1 METLSNIC
9 LSKALDSVDRLPSD
23 VMTLMRSIMRF
34 FSLRQTSRAVLL
46 SMSAS
51 LALTLSAQA
60 ATVEPAAAKAATT
73 ADQSSVNRLTPANS
87 TDGIIALVNEN
98 AILKSELVDA
108 ITQTQARAQAAGEP
122 IANSPQLQSEVLN
135 SLILRELQLSMVKR
149 VGLNPDE
156 AAINQRLAQ
165 IAQSQGL
172 DSLAALQQRLDA
184 AQPGSYATLR
194 GQLIEDAA
202 IQSLQQRQI
211 SSRVRISEQ
220 DIDAFLASPEAK
232 RLNQSE
238 YQTIHVRV
246 PYIDD
251 YSRLS
256 EAQRAEALKVAEA
269 LRTRLLVPNVDVAEA
284 VAASQGNYPIPLQ
297 GGDMGFHKSAA
308 LPTELSSEITK
319 LDVGAVSEPLV
330 TPEGIDIIKLAD
342 KKDSDKMLIPQWHT
356 RHILVKVDEL
366 QTDAL
371 AEQKINDLYAQLRN
385 GADFN
390 SLASTYSDDPG
401 SAGRGGDLDWVSEQD
416 MIAPFEATMKNT
428 AVGDYS
434 APFKTQ
440 FGWHILKI
448 EGKRQ
453 QDVSTEYRRN
463 MARQALYQRLAPQA
477 KEDWL
482 QELRAG
488 AYIQVLG

>member
-1 METLSNIC
+1 
-9 LSKALDSVDRLPSD
+9 
-23 VMTLMRSIMRF
+23 MRF

-46 SMSAS
+46 SMAG
-51 LALTLSAQA
+51 LTLTLNANA
-60 ATVEPAAAKAATT
+60 ATVKPATAQASTSAA
-73 ADQSSVNRLTPANS
+73 QSSVDRLTPANS

-108 ITQTQARAQAAGEP
+108 IEQTQARAKAAGEP
-122 IANSPQLQSEVLN
+122 IANSAQLQSEVLN
-135 SLILRELQLSMVKR
+135 ALILRELQLSMVKR
-149 VGLNPDE
+149 AGLSADE
-156 AAINQRLAQ
+156 AEINQRLGQ
-165 IAQSQGL
+165 IAQAEGL
-172 DSLAALQQRLDA
+172 NSIAALQQRLDA
-184 AQPGSYATLR
+184 AQPGSYANLR
-194 GQLIEDAA
+194 AKLIEEAS
-202 IQSLQQRQI
+202 IQALQQRQI
-211 SSRVRISEQ
+211 TRRVRISEQ

-256 EAQRAEALKVAEA
+256 AAQREEALKVAQA
-269 LRTRLLVPNVDVAEA
+269 LRTRLLEPNVNVAEA
-284 VAASQGNYPIPLQ
+284 VAASQGSYPIPLQ
-297 GGDMGFHKSAA
+297 GGDMGFHKAA
-308 LPTELSSEITK
+308 SLPTELSSKITK
-319 LDVGAVSEPLV
+319 LDVGTVSEPLL

-342 KKDSDKMLIPQWHT
+342 KKASNTMLIPQWHT
-356 RHILVKVDEL
+356 RHILVKVDDL

-371 AEQKINDLYAQLRN
+371 AEQKINDLYEQLRG
-385 GADFN
+385 GADFA

-401 SAGRGGDLDWVSEQD
+401 SAGRGGDLDWVSEED
-416 MIAPFEATMKNT
+416 MVGPFEATMKNT

-440 FGWHILKI
+440 FGWHILKVD
-448 EGKRQ
+448 GKRD
-453 QDVSTEYRRN
+453 QDISEQYRRN

-477 KEDWL
+477 QEDWL

-488 AYIQVLG
+488 AYIQILG

>member
-1 METLSNIC
+1 
-9 LSKALDSVDRLPSD
+9 
-23 VMTLMRSIMRF
+23 MRF

-46 SMSAS
+46 SIGAS
-51 LALTLSAQA
+51 LTLTLSAQA
-60 ATVEPAAAKAATT
+60 ATVAPAVAQTSNPAGQNTV
-73 ADQSSVNRLTPANS
+73 DRLTPANS
-87 TDGIIALVNEN
+87 TDGIVALVNEN

-122 IANSPQLQSEVLN
+122 IAHSAQLQSEVLN
-135 SLILRELQLSMVKR
+135 ALILRELQLSMVKR
-149 VGLNPDE
+149 VGLSPDE
-156 AAINQRLAQ
+156 TEINQRLAQ

-172 DSLAALQQRLDA
+172 NSISALQQRLDA
-184 AQPGSYATLR
+184 ARPGSYAALR
-194 GQLIEDAA
+194 AQLIEDAA
-202 IQSLQQRQI
+202 IQELQQRQI
-211 SSRVRISEQ
+211 SRRVRISEQ

-238 YQTIHVRV
+238 YQTVHVRV

-256 EAQRAEALKVAEA
+256 AAQREEALKVAQD
-269 LRTRLLVPNVDVAEA
+269 LRTRLLEPNVNVSEA
-284 VAASQGNYPIPLQ
+284 VAASQGSYPIPIQ
-297 GGDMGFHKSAA
+297 GGDMGFHKAA
-308 LPTELSSEITK
+308 SLPTELSSKITN
-319 LDVGAVSEPLV
+319 LDIGAVSEPLL
-330 TPEGIDIIKLAD
+330 TPEGIDIVKLAD
-342 KKDSDKMLIPQWHT
+342 KKASDTMLIPQWHT

-371 AEQKINDLYAQLRN
+371 AEQKINDLYEQLRN
-385 GADFN
+385 GADFAA
-390 SLASTYSDDPG
+390 LASTYSDDPG
-401 SAGRGGDLDWVSEQD
+401 SAGRGGDLDWVSEED
-416 MIAPFEATMKNT
+416 MVAPFEATMKNT

-440 FGWHILKI
+440 FGWHILKVD
-448 EGKRQ
+448 GKRQ
-453 QDVSTEYRRN
+453 QDVSEQYRRN

-477 KEDWL
+477 QEDWL

>member
-1 METLSNIC
+1 
-9 LSKALDSVDRLPSD
+9 
-23 VMTLMRSIMRF
+23 MRF

-46 SMSAS
+46 SMAG
-51 LALTLSAQA
+51 LTLTLSANA
-60 ATVEPAAAKAATT
+60 DTVKPAAAQASTSAA
-73 ADQSSVNRLTPANS
+73 QSSVDRLTPANS

-108 ITQTQARAQAAGEP
+108 IEQTQARAKAAGEP
-122 IANSPQLQSEVLN
+122 IANSAQLQSEVLN
-135 SLILRELQLSMVKR
+135 ALILRELQLSMVQR
-149 VGLNPDE
+149 AGLSADE
-156 AAINQRLAQ
+156 AEINQRLGQ
-165 IAQSQGL
+165 IAQAEGL
-172 DSLAALQQRLDA
+172 NSIAALQQRLDA
-184 AQPGSYATLR
+184 AQPGSYANLR
-194 GQLIEDAA
+194 AKLIEEAS
-202 IQSLQQRQI
+202 IQALQQRQI
-211 SSRVRISEQ
+211 TRRVRISEQ

-256 EAQRAEALKVAEA
+256 AAQREEALKVAQA
-269 LRTRLLVPNVDVAEA
+269 LRTRLLEPNVNVAEA
-284 VAASQGNYPIPLQ
+284 VAASQGSYPIPLQ
-297 GGDMGFHKSAA
+297 GGDMGFHKAA
-308 LPTELSSEITK
+308 SLPTELSSKITK
-319 LDVGAVSEPLV
+319 LDVGTVSEPLL

-342 KKDSDKMLIPQWHT
+342 KKASNTMLIPQWHT
-356 RHILVKVDEL
+356 RHILVKVDDL

-371 AEQKINDLYAQLRN
+371 AEQKINDLYEQLRG
-385 GADFN
+385 GADFA

-401 SAGRGGDLDWVSEQD
+401 SAGRGGNLDWVSEED
-416 MIAPFEATMKNT
+416 MVGPFEATMKNT

-440 FGWHILKI
+440 FGWHILKVD
-448 EGKRQ
+448 GKRD
-453 QDVSTEYRRN
+453 QDISEQYRRN

-477 KEDWL
+477 QEDWL

-488 AYIQVLG
+488 AYIQILG

>member
-1 METLSNIC
+1 
-9 LSKALDSVDRLPSD
+9 
-23 VMTLMRSIMRF
+23 MRF
-34 FSLRQTSRAVLL
+34 FSLRQTSQAVFL
-46 SMSAS
+46 SMG
-51 LALTLSAQA
+51 LMTALGMSVSAQA
-60 ATVEPAAAKAATT
+60 ATVNSAKAQATT
-73 ADQSSVNRLTPANS
+73 TQKNNVARLTPANS

-98 AILKSELVDA
+98 AILKSDLIAA
-108 ITQTQARAQAAGEP
+108 IAQTQARAKAAGEP
-122 IANSPQLQSEVLN
+122 ISNSAQLQSEVLN
-135 SLILRELQLSMVKR
+135 ALILRELQLSLIKR

-156 AAINQRLAQ
+156 ASINKRLEQ
-165 IAQSQGL
+165 IAKAEGL
-172 DSLAALQQRLDA
+172 NSIAALQQRLDS
-184 AQPGSYATLR
+184 AQSGSYATLR
-194 GQLIEDAA
+194 AQLIEDAA
-202 IQSLQQRQI
+202 IQALQQRQI
-211 SSRVRISEQ
+211 TNRVRISEQ

-238 YQTIHVRV
+238 YQTVHVRV
-246 PYIDD
+246 PYMDD

-256 EAQRAEALKVAEA
+256 EAQRNDALKVAQK
-269 LRTRLLVPNVDVAEA
+269 LRTRLLVPNVNVAEA
-284 VAASQGNYPIPLQ
+284 IAASQGSYPIPLQ
-297 GGDMGFHKSAA
+297 GGDMGFHKAAA

-319 LDVGAVSEPLV
+319 LEVGAVSAPLV
-330 TPEGIDIIKLAD
+330 TPEGIDIIKLAN
-342 KKDSDKMLIPQWHT
+342 KKASDTMLVPQWNT

-371 AEQKINDLYAQLRN
+371 AEQKINDLYSQLRN
-385 GADFN
+385 GAAFD

-401 SAGRGGDLDWVSEQD
+401 SAGRGGDLDWVGEDQ
-416 MIAPFEATMKNT
+416 MIAPFEAMMKNT

-440 FGWHILKI
+440 FGWHILKV

-453 QDVSTEYRRN
+453 QDVSDEYRRT

>member
-1 METLSNIC
+1 
-9 LSKALDSVDRLPSD
+9 
-23 VMTLMRSIMRF
+23 
-34 FSLRQTSRAVLL
+34 
-46 SMSAS
+46 MSAS

-60 ATVEPAAAKAATT
+60 ATINAAVQATPP
-73 ADQSSVNRLTPANS
+73 ADQSSINRLTPANS

-98 AILKSELVDA
+98 AILKSELINA
-108 ITQTQARAQAAGEP
+108 IQQTQARAQAAGEP
-122 IANSPQLQSEVLN
+122 MANSAQLQSEVLN
-135 SLILRELQLSMVKR
+135 ALILRELQLSMVKR

-165 IAQSQGL
+165 IAQTQGL
-172 DSLAALQQRLDA
+172 NSISALQQRLDA
-184 AQPGSYATLR
+184 AQPGSYAALR
-194 GQLIEDAA
+194 TQLIEDAA
-202 IQSLQQRQI
+202 IQALQQRKI
-211 SSRVRISEQ
+211 SNRVRISEQ

-246 PYIDD
+246 PYMDD

-256 EAQRAEALKVAEA
+256 DAQREEALKVAQA
-269 LRTRLLVPNVDVAEA
+269 LRDRLLAPNVNVAEA
-284 VAASQGNYPIPLQ
+284 VAASQGSYPIPLQ
-297 GGDMGFHKSAA
+297 GGDMGFHKAAA

-319 LDVGAVSEPLV
+319 LDVGAVSAPLV

-342 KKDSDKMLIPQWHT
+342 KKSSDTMLIPQWHT

-371 AEQKINDLYAQLRN
+371 AEQKINDLYEQLRN
-385 GADFN
+385 GADFAG
-390 SLASTYSDDPG
+390 LASTYSDDPG
-401 SAGRGGDLDWVSEQD
+401 SAGRGGDLDWVSEED
-416 MIAPFEATMKNT
+416 MIGPFEAMMKNT

-434 APFKTQ
+434 VPFKTQ
-440 FGWHILKI
+440 FGWHILKV

-453 QDVSTEYRRN
+453 QDVSDQYRRN
-463 MARQALYQRLAPQA
+463 MARQTLYQRLAPQA

>member
-1 METLSNIC
+1 
-9 LSKALDSVDRLPSD
+9 
-23 VMTLMRSIMRF
+23 MRF
-34 FSLRQTSRAVLL
+34 FSLRQTSQAVFL
-46 SMSAS
+46 SMGLITAF
-51 LALTLSAQA
+51 TLSVSAQA
-60 ATVEPAAAKAATT
+60 ATVNSAKAQAAT
-73 ADQSSVNRLTPANS
+73 AKQNSVARLTPANS

-98 AILKSELVDA
+98 AILKSDLMAA
-108 ITQTQARAQAAGEP
+108 IAQTQARAKAAGEP
-122 IANSPQLQSEVLN
+122 IANSAQLQSEVLN
-135 SLILRELQLSMVKR
+135 ALILRELQLSLIKR

-156 AAINQRLAQ
+156 AAINKRLQQ
-165 IAQSQGL
+165 IAQSEGIN
-172 DSLAALQQRLDA
+172 SIGELQQRLDS

-194 GQLIEDAA
+194 AQLIEDAA
-202 IQSLQQRQI
+202 IQALQQRQI
-211 SSRVRISEQ
+211 TNRVRISEQ

-238 YQTIHVRV
+238 YQTVHVRV
-246 PYIDD
+246 PYMDD

-256 EAQRAEALKVAEA
+256 ESQRNDALKVAQN
-269 LRTRLLVPNVDVAEA
+269 LRTRLLAPNVDVTEA
-284 VAASQGNYPIPLQ
+284 IAASQGSYSIPLQ
-297 GGDMGFHKSAA
+297 GGDMGFHKAAA

-319 LDVGAVSEPLV
+319 LEVGAVSAPLV
-330 TPEGIDIIKLAD
+330 TPEGIDIIKLVD
-342 KKDSDKMLIPQWHT
+342 KKASDTMLVPQWNT
-356 RHILVKVDEL
+356 SHILVKVDEL

-371 AEQKINDLYAQLRN
+371 AEQKINDLYNQLRS
-385 GADFN
+385 GADFA

-401 SAGRGGDLDWVSEQD
+401 SAGRGGDLDWVGEDQ
-416 MIAPFEATMKNT
+416 MIGPFEAMMKNT

-440 FGWHILKI
+440 FGWHILKVD
-448 EGKRQ
+448 GKRE
-453 QDVSTEYRRN
+453 QDVSDEYRRT

>member
-1 METLSNIC
+1 
-9 LSKALDSVDRLPSD
+9 
-23 VMTLMRSIMRF
+23 MRF

-60 ATVEPAAAKAATT
+60 ATVNAAVQATPP
-73 ADQSSVNRLTPANS
+73 ADQSSINRLTPANS

-98 AILKSELVDA
+98 AILKSELINA
-108 ITQTQARAQAAGEP
+108 IQQTQARAQAAGEP
-122 IANSPQLQSEVLN
+122 MANSAQLQSEVLN
-135 SLILRELQLSMVKR
+135 ALILRELQLSMVKR

-165 IAQSQGL
+165 IAQTQGL
-172 DSLAALQQRLDA
+172 NSISALQQRLDA
-184 AQPGSYATLR
+184 AQPGSYAALR
-194 GQLIEDAA
+194 TQLIEDAA
-202 IQSLQQRQI
+202 IQALQQRQI
-211 SSRVRISEQ
+211 SNRVRISEQ

-246 PYIDD
+246 PYMDD

-256 EAQRAEALKVAEA
+256 DAQREEALKVAQA
-269 LRTRLLVPNVDVAEA
+269 LRDRLLAPNINVAEA
-284 VAASQGNYPIPLQ
+284 VAASQGSYPIPLQ
-297 GGDMGFHKSAA
+297 GGDMGFHKAAA

-319 LDVGAVSEPLV
+319 LDVGAVSAPLV

-342 KKDSDKMLIPQWHT
+342 KKSSDTMLIPQWHT

-371 AEQKINDLYAQLRN
+371 AEQKINDLYEQLRN
-385 GADFN
+385 GADFAG
-390 SLASTYSDDPG
+390 LASTYSDDPG
-401 SAGRGGDLDWVSEQD
+401 SAGRGGDLHWVSEED
-416 MIAPFEATMKNT
+416 MIGPFEAMMKNT

-434 APFKTQ
+434 VPFKTQ
-440 FGWHILKI
+440 FGWHILKV

-453 QDVSTEYRRN
+453 QDVSDQYRRN
-463 MARQALYQRLAPQA
+463 MARQTLYQRLAPQA

>member
-1 METLSNIC
+1 
-9 LSKALDSVDRLPSD
+9 
-23 VMTLMRSIMRF
+23 MRF

-46 SMSAS
+46 SMAGLT
-51 LALTLSAQA
+51 LALSANA
-60 ATVEPAAAKAATT
+60 ATVKPAAAQASTSAA
-73 ADQSSVNRLTPANS
+73 QSSVDRLTPANS

-108 ITQTQARAQAAGEP
+108 IEQTQARAKTAGEP
-122 IANSPQLQSEVLN
+122 IANSAQLQSEVLN
-135 SLILRELQLSMVKR
+135 ALILRELQLSMVKR
-149 VGLNPDE
+149 AGLSADE
-156 AAINQRLAQ
+156 AEINQRLGQ
-165 IAQSQGL
+165 IAQAEGL
-172 DSLAALQQRLDA
+172 NSIAALQQRLDA
-184 AQPGSYATLR
+184 AQPGSYANLR
-194 GQLIEDAA
+194 AKLIEEAS
-202 IQSLQQRQI
+202 IQALQQRQI
-211 SSRVRISEQ
+211 TRRVRISEQ

-256 EAQRAEALKVAEA
+256 AAQREEALKVAQA
-269 LRTRLLVPNVDVAEA
+269 LRTRLLEPNVNVAEA
-284 VAASQGNYPIPLQ
+284 VAASQGSYPIPLQ
-297 GGDMGFHKSAA
+297 GGDMGFHKAA
-308 LPTELSSEITK
+308 SLPTELSSKITK
-319 LDVGAVSEPLV
+319 LDVGTVSEPLL

-342 KKDSDKMLIPQWHT
+342 KKASNTMLIPQWHT
-356 RHILVKVDEL
+356 RHILVKVDDL

-371 AEQKINDLYAQLRN
+371 AEQKINDLYEQLRG
-385 GADFN
+385 GADFA

-401 SAGRGGDLDWVSEQD
+401 SAGRGGDLDWVSEED
-416 MIAPFEATMKNT
+416 MVGPFEATMKNT

-440 FGWHILKI
+440 FGWHILKVD
-448 EGKRQ
+448 GKRD
-453 QDVSTEYRRN
+453 QDISEQYRRN

-477 KEDWL
+477 QEDWL

-488 AYIQVLG
+488 AYIQILG

>member
-1 METLSNIC
+1 
-9 LSKALDSVDRLPSD
+9 
-23 VMTLMRSIMRF
+23 MR
-34 FSLRQTSRAVLL
+34 A
-46 SMSAS
+46 
-51 LALTLSAQA
+51 
-60 ATVEPAAAKAATT
+60 
-73 ADQSSVNRLTPANS
+73 
-87 TDGIIALVNEN
+87 
-98 AILKSELVDA
+98 
-108 ITQTQARAQAAGEP
+108 
-122 IANSPQLQSEVLN
+122 
-135 SLILRELQLSMVKR
+135 
-149 VGLNPDE
+149 
-156 AAINQRLAQ
+156 
-165 IAQSQGL
+165 
-172 DSLAALQQRLDA
+172 
-184 AQPGSYATLR
+184 
-194 GQLIEDAA
+194 QLIEDAA
-202 IQSLQQRQI
+202 IQALQQRQI
-211 SSRVRISEQ
+211 TNRVRISEQ

-238 YQTIHVRV
+238 YQTVHVRV
-246 PYIDD
+246 PYMDD

-256 EAQRAEALKVAEA
+256 EAQRNDALKVAQK

-284 VAASQGNYPIPLQ
+284 IVASQGSYPIPLQ
-297 GGDMGFHKSAA
+297 GGDMGFHKAAA

-319 LDVGAVSEPLV
+319 LEVGTVSAPLV
-330 TPEGIDIIKLAD
+330 TPEGIDIIKLAN
-342 KKDSDKMLIPQWHT
+342 KKASDTMLVPQWNT

-371 AEQKINDLYAQLRN
+371 AEQKINDLYSQLRN
-385 GADFN
+385 GAAFD

-401 SAGRGGDLDWVSEQD
+401 SAGRGGDLDWVGEDQ
-416 MIAPFEATMKNT
+416 MIAPFEAMMKNT

-440 FGWHILKI
+440 FGWHILKV

-453 QDVSTEYRRN
+453 QDVSDEYRRT

>member
-1 METLSNIC
+1 
-9 LSKALDSVDRLPSD
+9 
-23 VMTLMRSIMRF
+23 MRF

-46 SMSAS
+46 SMGMTM
-51 LALTLSAQA
+51 ALSFSAQA
-60 ATVEPAAAKAATT
+60 ATVKPPKAQATNAT
-73 ADQSSVNRLTPANS
+73 EQNGVNRLTPANS

-98 AILKSELVDA
+98 AILKSDLIAA
-108 ITQTQARAQAAGEP
+108 IAQTQARAKAAGEP
-122 IANSPQLQSEVLN
+122 IANSAQLQSEVLN
-135 SLILRELQLSMVKR
+135 ALILRELQLSLVKR

-156 AAINQRLAQ
+156 AAINQRLGQ
-165 IAQSQGL
+165 IAQAEGL
-172 DSLAALQQRLDA
+172 SSIGALQQRLDS

-194 GQLIEDAA
+194 AQLIEDAA
-202 IQSLQQRQI
+202 IQALQQRQI
-211 SSRVRISEQ
+211 TNRVRISEQ

-238 YQTIHVRV
+238 YQTVHVRV

-256 EAQRAEALKVAEA
+256 EAQRADALKVAQK

-284 VAASQGNYPIPLQ
+284 IAASQGNYPIPLQ
-297 GGDMGFHKSAA
+297 GGDMGFHKAAA

-319 LDVGAVSEPLV
+319 LDVGAVSAPLV
-330 TPEGIDIIKLAD
+330 TPEGIDIIKLAN
-342 KKDSDKMLIPQWHT
+342 KKSSDTMLVPQWNT

-371 AEQKINDLYAQLRN
+371 AEQKINDLYTQLRS
-385 GADFN
+385 GADFA

-401 SAGRGGDLDWVSEQD
+401 SAGRGGDLDWVGEEQ
-416 MIAPFEATMKNT
+416 MIGPFEAMMKNT

-440 FGWHILKI
+440 FGWHILKVD
-448 EGKRQ
+448 GKRQ
-453 QDVSTEYRRN
+453 QDVSDEYRRN

>member
-1 METLSNIC
+1 
-9 LSKALDSVDRLPSD
+9 
-23 VMTLMRSIMRF
+23 MRF
-34 FSLRQTSRAVLL
+34 FSLRQTSQAVVL
-46 SMSAS
+46 SMG
-51 LALTLSAQA
+51 LMTALTLSVSAQA
-60 ATVEPAAAKAATT
+60 ATVNAAKAQATT
-73 ADQSSVNRLTPANS
+73 TQKNSVARLTPANS

-98 AILKSELVDA
+98 AILKSDLVAA
-108 ITQTQARAQAAGEP
+108 IAQTQARAKAAGEP
-122 IANSPQLQSEVLN
+122 IANSAQLQSEVLN
-135 SLILRELQLSMVKR
+135 ALILRELQLSLIKR

-156 AAINQRLAQ
+156 AAINKRLEQ
-165 IAQSQGL
+165 IAKAEGL
-172 DSLAALQQRLDA
+172 SSIAALQQRLDS
-184 AQPGSYATLR
+184 AQSGSYATLR
-194 GQLIEDAA
+194 AQLIEDTA
-202 IQSLQQRQI
+202 IQALQQRQI
-211 SSRVRISEQ
+211 TNRVRISEQ

-238 YQTIHVRV
+238 YQTVHVRV

-256 EAQRAEALKVAEA
+256 EAQRNDALKVAQN

-284 VAASQGNYPIPLQ
+284 IAASQGNYPIPLQ
-297 GGDMGFHKSAA
+297 GGDMGFHKAAA

-319 LDVGAVSEPLV
+319 LEVGAVSAPLI
-330 TPEGIDIIKLAD
+330 TPEGIDIIKLAN
-342 KKDSDKMLIPQWHT
+342 KKASDTMLVPQWNT
-356 RHILVKVDEL
+356 SHILVKVDEL

-371 AEQKINDLYAQLRN
+371 AEQKINDLYSQLRN
-385 GADFN
+385 GADFA

-401 SAGRGGDLDWVSEQD
+401 SAGRGGDLDWVGEDQ
-416 MIAPFEATMKNT
+416 MIGPFETMMKNT

-440 FGWHILKI
+440 FGWHILKV

-453 QDVSTEYRRN
+453 QDVSDEYRRT

>member
-1 METLSNIC
+1 
-9 LSKALDSVDRLPSD
+9 
-23 VMTLMRSIMRF
+23 MRF

-60 ATVEPAAAKAATT
+60 ATVKPAKSQTPQANAVT
-73 ADQSSVNRLTPANS
+73 AQNNVNRLTPANS

-98 AILKSELVDA
+98 AILKSDLIDA
-108 ITQTQARAQAAGEP
+108 ITQAQARAQAAGEP
-122 IANSPQLQSEVLN
+122 IANSAQLQSEVLN
-135 SLILRELQLSMVKR
+135 ALILRELQLSMVKR

-156 AAINQRLAQ
+156 AAINQRLSQ
-165 IAQSQGL
+165 IAQAEGL
-172 DSLAALQQRLDA
+172 TSISALQQRLDA
-184 AQPGSYATLR
+184 AKPGSYAALR
-194 GQLIEDAA
+194 AQLIEDAA
-202 IQSLQQRQI
+202 IQALQQRQI
-211 SSRVRISEQ
+211 GNRVRISEQ

-246 PYIDD
+246 PYMDD

-256 EAQRAEALKVAEA
+256 EAQRNEALKVAEA
-269 LRTRLLVPNVDVAEA
+269 LRTRLLAPNVDVAEA

-297 GGDMGFHKSAA
+297 GGDMGFHKAA
-308 LPTELSSEITK
+308 SLPTELSSEITK
-319 LDVGAVSEPLV
+319 LEVGAVSAPLI

-342 KKDSDKMLIPQWHT
+342 KKASDTMLIPQWRT

-371 AEQKINDLYAQLRN
+371 AEQKINDLYEQLRS
-385 GADFN
+385 GADFAG
-390 SLASTYSDDPG
+390 LASTYSDDPG
-401 SAGRGGDLDWVSEQD
+401 SAGRGGDLDWVSEED
-416 MIAPFEATMKNT
+416 MIGPFEAMMKNT

-453 QDVSTEYRRN
+453 QDVSDQYRRN

>member
-1 METLSNIC
+1 
-9 LSKALDSVDRLPSD
+9 
-23 VMTLMRSIMRF
+23 MRF

-60 ATVEPAAAKAATT
+60 ATVKPTKSQTPQANAVT
-73 ADQSSVNRLTPANS
+73 AQNNVNRLTPANS

-98 AILKSELVDA
+98 AILKSDLIDA
-108 ITQTQARAQAAGEP
+108 ITQAQARAQAAGEP
-122 IANSPQLQSEVLN
+122 IANSAQLQSEVLN
-135 SLILRELQLSMVKR
+135 ALILRELQLSMVKR

-156 AAINQRLAQ
+156 AAINQRLSQ
-165 IAQSQGL
+165 IAQAEGL
-172 DSLAALQQRLDA
+172 TSISALQQRLDA
-184 AQPGSYATLR
+184 AKPGSYAALR
-194 GQLIEDAA
+194 AQLIEDAA
-202 IQSLQQRQI
+202 IQALQQRQI
-211 SSRVRISEQ
+211 GNRVRISEQ

-246 PYIDD
+246 PYMDD

-256 EAQRAEALKVAEA
+256 EAQRNEALKVAEA
-269 LRTRLLVPNVDVAEA
+269 LRTRLLAPNVDVAEA

-297 GGDMGFHKSAA
+297 GGDMGFHKAA
-308 LPTELSSEITK
+308 SLPTELSSEITK
-319 LDVGAVSEPLV
+319 LEVGAVSAPLI

-342 KKDSDKMLIPQWHT
+342 KKASDTMLIPQWRT

-371 AEQKINDLYAQLRN
+371 AEQKINDLYEQLRS
-385 GADFN
+385 GADFAG
-390 SLASTYSDDPG
+390 LASTYSDDPG
-401 SAGRGGDLDWVSEQD
+401 SAGRGGDLDWVSEED
-416 MIAPFEATMKNT
+416 MIGPFEAMMKNT

-453 QDVSTEYRRN
+453 QDVSDQYRRN

>member
-1 METLSNIC
+1 
-9 LSKALDSVDRLPSD
+9 
-23 VMTLMRSIMRF
+23 MRF
-34 FSLRQTSRAVLL
+34 FSLRQTSQAVFL
-46 SMSAS
+46 SMG
-51 LALTLSAQA
+51 LMTALGMSVSAQA
-60 ATVEPAAAKAATT
+60 ATVNSAKAQATT
-73 ADQSSVNRLTPANS
+73 TQKNNVARLTPANS

-98 AILKSELVDA
+98 AILKSDLIAA
-108 ITQTQARAQAAGEP
+108 IAQTQARAKAAGEP
-122 IANSPQLQSEVLN
+122 IANSAQLQSEVLN
-135 SLILRELQLSMVKR
+135 ALILRELQLSLIKR

-156 AAINQRLAQ
+156 ASINKRLEQ
-165 IAQSQGL
+165 IAKAEGL
-172 DSLAALQQRLDA
+172 NSIAALQQRLDS
-184 AQPGSYATLR
+184 AQSGSYATLR
-194 GQLIEDAA
+194 AQLIEDAA
-202 IQSLQQRQI
+202 IQALQQRQI
-211 SSRVRISEQ
+211 TNRVRISEQ

-238 YQTIHVRV
+238 YQTVHVRV
-246 PYIDD
+246 PYMDD

-256 EAQRAEALKVAEA
+256 EAQRNDALKVAQK

-284 VAASQGNYPIPLQ
+284 IAASQGSYPIPLQ
-297 GGDMGFHKSAA
+297 GGDMGFHKAAA

-319 LDVGAVSEPLV
+319 LEVGAVSAPLV
-330 TPEGIDIIKLAD
+330 TPEGIDIIKLAN
-342 KKDSDKMLIPQWHT
+342 KKASDTMLVPQWNT

-371 AEQKINDLYAQLRN
+371 AEQKINDLYSQLRN
-385 GADFN
+385 GAAFD

-401 SAGRGGDLDWVSEQD
+401 SAGRGGDLDWVGEDQ
-416 MIAPFEATMKNT
+416 MIAPFEAMMKNT

-440 FGWHILKI
+440 FGWHILKV

-453 QDVSTEYRRN
+453 QDVSDEYRRT

>member
-1 METLSNIC
+1 
-9 LSKALDSVDRLPSD
+9 
-23 VMTLMRSIMRF
+23 MRF

-51 LALTLSAQA
+51 LVLTLSAQA
-60 ATVEPAAAKAATT
+60 ATVKPATAQASTT
-73 ADQSSVNRLTPANS
+73 ANQNAVSRLTPANS
-87 TDGIIALVNEN
+87 TDGIVALVNEN

-108 ITQTQARAQAAGEP
+108 ITQTQARARAAGEP
-122 IANSPQLQSEVLN
+122 IANSAQLQSEVLN
-135 SLILRELQLSMVKR
+135 ALILRELQLSMVKR
-149 VGLNPDE
+149 VGLSPDE
-156 AAINQRLAQ
+156 TEINQRLTQ

-172 DSLAALQQRLDA
+172 NSISALQQRLDA
-184 AQPGSYATLR
+184 ARPGSYAALR
-194 GQLIEDAA
+194 AQLIEDAA
-202 IQSLQQRQI
+202 IQELQQRQI
-211 SSRVRISEQ
+211 SRRVRISEQ

-238 YQTIHVRV
+238 YQTVHVRV

-256 EAQRAEALKVAEA
+256 AAQREEALKVAQD
-269 LRTRLLVPNVDVAEA
+269 LRTRLLAPNVNVSEA
-284 VAASQGNYPIPLQ
+284 VAASQGSYPIPIQ
-297 GGDMGFHKSAA
+297 GGDMGFHKAA
-308 LPTELSSEITK
+308 SLPTELSSKITN
-319 LDVGAVSEPLV
+319 LDIGAVSEPLL
-330 TPEGIDIIKLAD
+330 TPEGIDIVKLAD
-342 KKDSDKMLIPQWHT
+342 KKASDTMLIPQWHT

-371 AEQKINDLYAQLRN
+371 AEQKINDLYEQLRN
-385 GADFN
+385 GADFAA
-390 SLASTYSDDPG
+390 LASTYSDDPG
-401 SAGRGGDLDWVSEQD
+401 SAGRGGDLDWVSEED
-416 MIAPFEATMKNT
+416 MVGPFEATMKNT

-440 FGWHILKI
+440 FGWHILKVD
-448 EGKRQ
+448 GKRQ
-453 QDVSTEYRRN
+453 QDVSEQYRRN

-477 KEDWL
+477 QEDWL

>member
-1 METLSNIC
+1 
-9 LSKALDSVDRLPSD
+9 
-23 VMTLMRSIMRF
+23 MRF
-34 FSLRQTSRAVLL
+34 FSLRQTSQAVVL
-46 SMSAS
+46 SMG
-51 LALTLSAQA
+51 LMTALTLSVSAQA
-60 ATVEPAAAKAATT
+60 ATVNAAKAQATT
-73 ADQSSVNRLTPANS
+73 TQKNSVARLTPANS

-98 AILKSELVDA
+98 AILKSDLVAA
-108 ITQTQARAQAAGEP
+108 IAQTQARAKAAGEP
-122 IANSPQLQSEVLN
+122 IANSAQLQSEVLN
-135 SLILRELQLSMVKR
+135 ALILRELQLSLIKR

-156 AAINQRLAQ
+156 AAINKRLEQ
-165 IAQSQGL
+165 IAKAEGL
-172 DSLAALQQRLDA
+172 SSIAALQQRLDSV
-184 AQPGSYATLR
+184 QSGSYATLR
-194 GQLIEDAA
+194 AQLIEDTA
-202 IQSLQQRQI
+202 IQALQQRQI
-211 SSRVRISEQ
+211 TNRVRISEQ

-238 YQTIHVRV
+238 YQTVHVRV

-256 EAQRAEALKVAEA
+256 EAQRNDALKVAQN

-284 VAASQGNYPIPLQ
+284 IVASQGNYPIPLQ
-297 GGDMGFHKSAA
+297 GGDMGFHKAAA

-319 LDVGAVSEPLV
+319 LEVGAVSAPLI
-330 TPEGIDIIKLAD
+330 TPEGIDIIKLAN
-342 KKDSDKMLIPQWHT
+342 KKASDTMLVPQWNT
-356 RHILVKVDEL
+356 SHILVKVDEL

-371 AEQKINDLYAQLRN
+371 AEQKINDLYSQLRN
-385 GADFN
+385 GADFA

-401 SAGRGGDLDWVSEQD
+401 SAGRGGDLDWVGEDQ
-416 MIAPFEATMKNT
+416 MIGPFETMMKNT

-440 FGWHILKI
+440 FGWHILKV

-453 QDVSTEYRRN
+453 QDVSDEYRRT

>member
-1 METLSNIC
+1 
-9 LSKALDSVDRLPSD
+9 
-23 VMTLMRSIMRF
+23 MRF

-46 SMSAS
+46 SMAG
-51 LALTLSAQA
+51 LTLTLSANA
-60 ATVEPAAAKAATT
+60 ATVKPATAQASTSAA
-73 ADQSSVNRLTPANS
+73 QSSVDRLTPANS

-108 ITQTQARAQAAGEP
+108 IEQTQARAKAAGEP
-122 IANSPQLQSEVLN
+122 IANSAQLQSEVLN
-135 SLILRELQLSMVKR
+135 ALILRELQLSMVKR
-149 VGLNPDE
+149 AGLSADE
-156 AAINQRLAQ
+156 AEINQRLGQ
-165 IAQSQGL
+165 IAQAEGL
-172 DSLAALQQRLDA
+172 NSIAALQQRLDA
-184 AQPGSYATLR
+184 AQPGSYANLR
-194 GQLIEDAA
+194 AKLIEEAS
-202 IQSLQQRQI
+202 IQALQQRQI
-211 SSRVRISEQ
+211 TRRVRISEQ

-256 EAQRAEALKVAEA
+256 AAQREEALKVAQA
-269 LRTRLLVPNVDVAEA
+269 LRTRLLEPNVNVAEA
-284 VAASQGNYPIPLQ
+284 VAASQGSYPIPLQ
-297 GGDMGFHKSAA
+297 GGDMGFHKAA
-308 LPTELSSEITK
+308 SLPTELSSKITK
-319 LDVGAVSEPLV
+319 LDVGTVSEPLL

-342 KKDSDKMLIPQWHT
+342 KKASNTMLIPQWHT
-356 RHILVKVDEL
+356 RHILVKVDDL

-371 AEQKINDLYAQLRN
+371 AEQKINDLYEQLRG
-385 GADFN
+385 GADFA

-401 SAGRGGDLDWVSEQD
+401 SAGRGGDLDWVSEED
-416 MIAPFEATMKNT
+416 MVGPFEATMKNT

-440 FGWHILKI
+440 FGWHILKVD
-448 EGKRQ
+448 GKRD
-453 QDVSTEYRRN
+453 QDISEQYRRN

-477 KEDWL
+477 QEDWL

-488 AYIQVLG
+488 AYIQILG

>member
-1 METLSNIC
+1 
-9 LSKALDSVDRLPSD
+9 
-23 VMTLMRSIMRF
+23 MRF
-34 FSLRQTSRAVLL
+34 FSVRQTSRAVLL
-46 SMSAS
+46 SMGAS

-60 ATVEPAAAKAATT
+60 ATVKPASVQAADPTST
-73 ADQSSVNRLTPANS
+73 SRLTPANS

-98 AILKSELVDA
+98 AILKSELVEA
-108 ITQTQARAQAAGEP
+108 IQQTQARAQAAGEP
-122 IANSPQLQSEVLN
+122 IANSAQLQSEVLN
-135 SLILRELQLSMVKR
+135 ALILRELQLSMVKR
-149 VGLNPDE
+149 IGLTPDD
-156 AAINQRLAQ
+156 AAINQRLGQ
-165 IAQSQGL
+165 IAQAEGL
-172 DSLAALQQRLDA
+172 NSIAALQQRLDA
-184 AQPGSYATLR
+184 AQPGSYAALR
-194 GQLIEDAA
+194 AQLIEDAA
-202 IQSLQQRQI
+202 IQALQQRQI

-246 PYIDD
+246 PYMDD

-256 EAQRAEALKVAEA
+256 EAQREEALKVAQA
-269 LRTRLLVPNVDVAEA
+269 LRTRLLTPNVDVTEA
-284 VAASQGNYPIPLQ
+284 ISASQGSYPIPLQ
-297 GGDMGFHKSAA
+297 GGDMGFHKAA
-308 LPTELSSEITK
+308 SLPTELSSEITK
-319 LDVGAVSEPLV
+319 LDVGAVSAPLI

-342 KKDSDKMLIPQWHT
+342 KKASDTMLVPQWHT

-371 AEQKINDLYAQLRN
+371 AEQKINDLYEQLRG
-385 GADFN
+385 GADFA

-401 SAGRGGDLDWVSEQD
+401 SAGRGGDLDWVSEGD
-416 MIAPFEATMKNT
+416 MIGPFEAMMKNT
-428 AVGDYS
+428 TVGDYS
-434 APFKTQ
+434 TPFKTQ
-440 FGWHILKI
+440 FGWHILQV

-453 QDVSTEYRRN
+453 HDVSDEYRRN

>member
-1 METLSNIC
+1 
-9 LSKALDSVDRLPSD
+9 
-23 VMTLMRSIMRF
+23 MRF

-46 SMSAS
+46 SMSMSAGLVLS
-51 LALTLSAQA
+51 FSAQA
-60 ATVEPAAAKAATT
+60 ATVNSATASKT
-73 ADQSSVNRLTPANS
+73 NASAEQSNVNRLTPANS

-98 AILKSELVDA
+98 AILKSDLIDA
-108 ITQTQARAQAAGEP
+108 ITKTQARAQAAGEP
-122 IANSPQLQSEVLN
+122 IANSAQLQSEVLN
-135 SLILRELQLSMVKR
+135 ALILRELQLSLVKR
-149 VGLNPDE
+149 VGLNPNE
-156 AAINQRLAQ
+156 ADINQRLGQ
-165 IAQSQGL
+165 IAQAEGL
-172 DSLAALQQRLDA
+172 GSIAALQQRLDA
-184 AQPGSYATLR
+184 DQPGSYATLR
-194 GQLIEDAA
+194 AKLIEDAA

-238 YQTIHVRV
+238 YQTVHVRV
-246 PYIDD
+246 PYMDD

-256 EAQRAEALKVAEA
+256 EAQRAEALKVAQA
-269 LRTRLLVPNVDVAEA
+269 LRARLLEPNVDVAAA
-284 VAASQGNYPIPLQ
+284 VTASQGSYAIPIQ
-297 GGDMGFHKSAA
+297 GGDMGFHKAA
-308 LPTELSSEITK
+308 SLPTELSSEITK
-319 LDVGAVSEPLV
+319 LDVGAVSAPLL

-342 KKDSDKMLIPQWHT
+342 KKESDKMLIPQWNT
-356 RHILVKVDEL
+356 RHILIKVDEL

-371 AEQKINDLYAQLRN
+371 AEQKINDLYEQLRS
-385 GADFN
+385 GADF
-390 SLASTYSDDPG
+390 SGLASTYSDDPG
-401 SAGRGGDLDWVSEQD
+401 SAGRGGDLDWVSAED
-416 MIAPFEATMKNT
+416 MVGPFEAVMKNT

-440 FGWHILKI
+440 FGWHILKV

-453 QDVSTEYRRN
+453 EDVSEQYRRN